1 MLKNSLIIIPFQL
14 PWNWSADYQWQT
26 CLELA
31 KNNLVIA
38 YIQPDARFW
47 LKPKPKQQFPH
58 RRNILFYQ
66 PRYLIPVR
74 RLAGIEK
81 LNQLLNIWYL
91 LLRDG
96 LTKKQAI
103 LWLFDPGFWFYPK
116 VKWAFPKLIALYD
129 CVDYVWHRQPKLRKL
144 LQTQEKKLIKQVDF
158 FFVNSAVL
166 AKHHSTTRRP
176 TAVVP
181 QGFRLTDFAKP
192 KTTKAKFPKD
202 KPLIGYVGAIDH
214 RLDFALLY
222 RLIKRNPQWQ
232 FVLWGPVQEMSLE
245 NKLET
250 TRQLHTLKKLPNVIV
265 GQSTDRR
272 EIPNIIKQFDVCLI
286 PYDTKQLLVKYSYPM
301 KLFEYFYCKKPVITA
316 PILELKRF
324 SNLVKIEPS
333 LKSWQTT
340 ITSLLTRRQSSQ
352 VGQWQ
357 RKLSLANGWKNKIIN
372 ISKVIQNSEQ
382 KGARKW

>member
-1 MLKNSLIIIPFQL
+1 
-14 PWNWSADYQWQT
+14 
-26 CLELA
+26 
-31 KNNLVIA
+31 
-38 YIQPDARFW
+38 
-47 LKPKPKQQFPH
+47 
-58 RRNILFYQ
+58 
-66 PRYLIPVR
+66 
-74 RLAGIEK
+74 
-81 LNQLLNIWYL
+81 
-91 LLRDG
+91 
-96 LTKKQAI
+96 
-103 LWLFDPGFWFYPK
+103 
-116 VKWAFPKLIALYD
+116 
-129 CVDYVWHRQPKLRKL
+129 
-144 LQTQEKKLIKQVDF
+144 
-158 FFVNSAVL
+158 
-166 AKHHSTTRRP
+166 
-176 TAVVP
+176 
-181 QGFRLTDFAKP
+181 
-192 KTTKAKFPKD
+192 
-202 KPLIGYVGAIDH
+202 
-214 RLDFALLY
+214 
-222 RLIKRNPQWQ
+222 
-232 FVLWGPVQEMSLE
+232 
-245 NKLET
+245 
-250 TRQLHTLKKLPNVIV
+250 VIV